1 MKEKEREAN
10 AMVTVNMTELKKM
23 IEQLPEGTV
32 FSVTMEEDVT
42 DVSKEG
48 K

>member
-1 MKEKEREAN
+1 MKEKEREVN
-10 AMVTVNMTELKKM
+10 ATVTVNMAQLKEM
-23 IEQLPEGTV
+23 IDNLPEDTV
-32 FSVTMEEDVT
+32 LSITMEEVA

>member
-1 MKEKEREAN
+1 MKERDVN
-10 AMVTVNMTELKKM
+10 AMVTVNMTELKEV
-23 IEQLPEGTV
+23 IESLPEDTV
-32 FSVTMEEDVT
+32 LSVTMEEDVT

>member
-1 MKEKEREAN
+1 MKERAVN
-10 AMVTVNMTELKKM
+10 AMVTVNMTELKEV
-23 IEQLPEGTV
+23 IESLPEDTV
-32 FSVTMEEDVT
+32 LSVTMEEDVT